1 MRLCYH
7 QYVQNDVNAALARYD
22 EVSPKLAD
30 AFWDELQ
37 QHFKTISENPQ
48 AAHFETMPYRR
59 VNLKHFPY
67 AILYRAFDDH
77 VKIVVVKHVRRRS
90 DYGLKRRFL

>member
-7 QYVQNDVNAALARYD
+7 QYVQNDVNAALAQYG

-37 QHFKTISENPQ
+37 KYFKTISENPQ

-59 VNLKHFPY
+59 INLRRFPY
-67 AILYRAFDDH
+67 AIVYRSFEDH
-77 VKIVVVKHVRRRS
+77 VKIVVVKHVKRRN
-90 DYGLKRRFL
+90 DYGLKRRFV

>member
-7 QYVQNDVNAALARYD
+7 QDVQNDVNAALSRYD

-37 QHFKTISENPQ
+37 KYFKTISENPQ

-59 VNLKHFPY
+59 INLKRFPY
-67 AILYRAFDDH
+67 AMVYRSFEDH
-77 VKIVVVKHVRRRS
+77 VKIVVVKHVKRRN
-90 DYGLKRRFL
+90 DYGLKRRFV